1 MPKVSFEPSFINM
14 DLLKALQENPSLQGV
29 SDDQLQWLIDNSE
42 RRDFREGEFLF
53 KKGEPTDHMMIVL
66 SGKAR
71 AYSTQNNQK
80 RELFELEPPD
90 ISGLLPFSRLKTAI
104 GSAEVMQPT
113 TVLLTSR
120 EKLKELVC
128 THYDLTEKLVQQMTS
143 RVREFTSMQRQ
154 NEKMMALGKLSAG
167 LAHELNNPAAAIV
180 RSSDELKKHLAYTPE
195 RFKQVISMKLEE
207 EQVDAVN
214 AILYEKA
221 KAGRQSLGLR
231 ERNKQEED
239 ILDWFDDNDLKG
251 GDDLAENFIEYG
263 IGPKELDMVREYI
276 PEKELLPVLFWL
288 DNVLTTERMVG
299 DINEASTRI
308 SKLVQ
313 SVKSYSHM
321 DRGHDKAPTNIHI
334 GIKDTLTMLDHKI
347 RKANISLAIDVASG
361 IPPINLLAGEMN
373 QVWTNII
380 DNAIDALEGVPSPML
395 TVKSVKDGEFVKVH
409 IIDNGPGIPPDLL
422 GKIFDPFF
430 TTKEV
435 GKGSGLGL
443 EIAKNIVEQHN
454 GTLKATSRPGETI
467 FTVCIPLKD
476 K

>member
-1 MPKVSFEPSFINM
+1 M
-14 DLLKALQENPSLQGV
+14 DLLKALMENPSFQGV
-29 SDDQLQWLIDNSE
+29 PEEQLQWLIDNSE
-42 RRDFREGEFLF
+42 CRDFEEGEFLF
-53 KKGEPTDHMMIVL
+53 KKGDPADHMMIIL

-71 AYSTQNNQK
+71 AYALQNNQK
-80 RELFELEPPD
+80 RDLFELEPPD
-90 ISGLLPFSRLKTAI
+90 ISGLLPFSRLKTAV
-104 GSAEVMQPT
+104 GYAEVVQPT
-113 TVLLTSR
+113 SVLLTSR
-120 EKLKELVC
+120 EILRELVC
-128 THYDLTEKLVQQMTS
+128 NHYELTERLVQEMTS

-180 RSSDELKKHLAYTPE
+180 RSSDELKKHLHYTPE
-195 RFKQVISMKLEE
+195 RFKDVMTMKLEPS
-207 EQVDAVN
+207 QVDAVN
-214 AILYEKA
+214 TILYSKA
-221 KAGRQSLGLR
+221 LEGRRALGLR
-231 ERNKQEED
+231 ERNQLEED
-239 ILDWFDDNDLKG
+239 ISDWFDDNDLEG
-251 GDDLAENFIEYG
+251 ADDLADNFIEYG
-263 IGPKELDMVREYI
+263 IGPEELDKVKDYI
-276 PEKELLPVLFWL
+276 PASELLAVLYWL

-321 DRGHDKAPTNIHI
+321 DRGHDKALTNIHI

-361 IPPINLLAGEMN
+361 IPPVNLLAGEMN

-395 TVKSVKDGEFVKVH
+395 TVKSVKDGEFVKVL
-409 IIDNGPGIPPDLL
+409 IIDNGPGIPADLI

-454 GTLKATSRPGETI
+454 GSLKATSKPGETI